1 MFLYV
6 MSMLLHCHFLF
17 YCYGDHRDLHVLT
30 PSVPTRRSSDLNAA
44 REQNVI
50 DLVARDRTD
59 LLAQLD
65 GRTVAIGGREA
76 KLATRD
82 LTLVEAPPNWRTR
95 FLGAIT
101 DPNVALILMM
111 IGVYGL
117 MFEFM
122 TPGALYPGTIGA
134 ICLLPGLSA
143 FSALPVN
150 YAGAPLILFGLPPD
164 RKSV

>member
-1 MFLYV
+1 M
-6 MSMLLHCHFLF
+6 
-17 YCYGDHRDLHVLT
+17 
-30 PSVPTRRSSDLNAA
+30 
-44 REQNVI
+44 NVI
-50 DLVARDRTD
+50 DLVARDRTA

-65 GRTVAIGGREA
+65 ERTVGIGGREA

-122 TPGALYPGTIGA
+122 NPGALYPGTIGA
-134 ICLLPGLSA
+134 ICLLTGLYA
-143 FSALPVN
+143 FS
-150 YAGAPLILFGLPPD
+150 D
-164 RKSV
+164 RKSTSLNSSH

>member
-1 MFLYV
+1 M
-6 MSMLLHCHFLF
+6 
-17 YCYGDHRDLHVLT
+17 
-30 PSVPTRRSSDLNAA
+30 
-44 REQNVI
+44 NVI

-111 IGVYGL
+111 ICVYGL
-117 MFEFM
+117 LFEFM
-122 TPGALYPGTIGA
+122 NPGALYPAPAGA
-134 ICLLPGLSA
+134 LCSLSALYA
-143 FSALPVN
+143 FSA
-150 YAGAPLILFGLPPD
+150 PPGH
-164 RKSV
+164 